1 MADHETLRRYV
12 RRLDPDTRSQL
23 IEDNAW
29 LGDSENVT
37 RRGGAAIGIDVLAGL
52 MEEFS
57 TRLEMWR
64 DPSTSDGW
72 LAPRL
77 HYALRLTRAE
87 ASDPDVWAWLA
98 VRFHWYVEWRWEG
111 RKGIV
116 ENRWRGEIHKQAFAR
131 LWWGAELFRNGA
143 DYGPVQRAFIRQ
155 DLPNS
160 YLHRPLVRC
169 RSLALA
175 LVDVISPAEG
185 ETTLSA
191 DDVNDLARVLNLVTA
206 GSPPEVQTNFQRDDS
221 RNLQTWVRDGAAP
234 PVNWDE
240 MPAGPPCSD
249 TTIESLAGGRVLAG
263 RGWGFAHEAAKR
275 LNTRSARRRS
285 TATLIGAKPP
295 APLPDPEASSI
306 QPSHA

>member
-12 RRLDPDTRSQL
+12 RRLDPATRSQL
-23 IEDNAW
+23 IADNAW
-29 LGDSENVT
+29 LSDSEPVT

-57 TRLEMWR
+57 ARLDTWR

-143 DYGPVQRAFIRQ
+143 DYGPVVRAFIRQ

-175 LVDVISPAEG
+175 LVDVISPKDG
-185 ETTLSA
+185 EAALSA

-206 GSPPEVQTNFQRDDS
+206 GSPPEVLTNFQRDDR
-221 RNLQTWVRDGAAP
+221 RNLQAWVQERASFPED
-234 PVNWDE
+234 WDTL
-240 MPAGPPCSD
+240 PAGPPCSD
-249 TTIESLAGGRVLAG
+249 TSAESLSGGRTLAEL
-263 RGWGFAHEAAKR
+263 GWGYAHAAAER
-275 LNTRSARRRS
+275 LNTRSAQRRS
-285 TATLIGAKPP
+285 APVRTAKEARTSERP
-295 APLPDPEASSI
+295 AM
-306 QPSHA
+306 

>member
-1 MADHETLRRYV
+1 VADHETLRRYV
-12 RRLDPDTRSQL
+12 RRLDPATRSQL
-23 IEDNAW
+23 VADNAW
-29 LGDSENVT
+29 LSDSEAVT
-37 RRGGAAIGIDVLAGL
+37 RLGGATIGIDLLAGL

-57 TRLEMWR
+57 ARLDTWR

-143 DYGPVQRAFIRQ
+143 DYGPVVRAFIRQ

-175 LVDVISPAEG
+175 LVDVISPANG

-206 GSPPEVQTNFQRDDS
+206 GSPPEVLTSFQQDDTS
-221 RNLQTWVRDGAAP
+221 GFRKWVGELISTPADWGAL
-234 PVNWDE
+234 
-240 MPAGPPCSD
+240 PAGPPCADTSD
-249 TTIESLAGGRVLAG
+249 TSQQGGRALAE
-263 RGWGFAHEAAKR
+263 RGWEYAHNAADR

-285 TATLIGAKPP
+285 NAGESGAKHSASARADTGIS
-295 APLPDPEASSI
+295 APRR
-306 QPSHA
+306 

>member
-12 RRLDPDTRSQL
+12 RRLDPATRSQL
-23 IEDNAW
+23 VADNAW
-29 LGDSENVT
+29 LSDSEAVT
-37 RRGGAAIGIDVLAGL
+37 RLGGATIGIDLLAGL

-57 TRLEMWR
+57 ARLDTWR

-143 DYGPVQRAFIRQ
+143 DYGPVVRAFIRQ

-175 LVDVISPAEG
+175 LVDVISPADG

-206 GSPPEVQTNFQRDDS
+206 GSPPEVHTGLQRDD
-221 RNLQTWVRDGAAP
+221 LHGFQTWVGESLSTPTDW
-234 PVNWDE
+234 NLL
-240 MPAGPPCSD
+240 PAGPACTDTSD
-249 TTIESLAGGRVLAG
+249 ASLKGGRALAT
-263 RGWGFAHEAAKR
+263 RGWTYAHTAAER

-285 TATLIGAKPP
+285 KAGEPDAKPSVLTP
-295 APLPDPEASSI
+295 ANSGTAMGGGG
-306 QPSHA
+306 